1 MMETH
6 PPNTQRSQ
14 ATLENQTLDFI
25 SLLMA
30 WDFHKKKKR
39 GNSPSQ
45 RGIPIIKSLSIMD
58 FINPIF
64 SIGVRSKLVANMDTS
79 PSTLLV
85 YLLYTGSIITQQH

>member
-1 MMETH
+1 MMEKH

-14 ATLENQTLDFI
+14 ATLENQTLNFI

-30 WDFHKKKKR
+30 WDFHKKKR

-64 SIGVRSKLVANMDTS
+64 GIGVGSKHVADMDTS